1 MASQTDQADPSALG
15 TEQFS
20 ALMQAITGCQTT
32 LTAKIE
38 QIQMEVGLVRRDM
51 DKFRDRLSETERRI
65 GDTEDTLREHGAS
78 LRTLQIKMK
87 TVETRAEDQENRN
100 RRNNLRVVGLP
111 EGAEGRDPA
120 AYTEKLLRDLLPQ
133 APFSPY
139 FAVERAHRMPSVKG
153 PPGAP
158 PRTFIFRLLNFRDRD
173 LVLREARKLEEL
185 RYENVKIML
194 FPDYSMETQRQR
206 RTFDHVKA
214 QLRVKGLKYNMLF
227 PAKLKVVDGES
238 SKFFTSPEEATRW
251 LESLPGAR

>member
-1 MASQTDQADPSALG
+1 MRKGNSGSNRKRDTTYNSPPLYRAARALAKSNMASQTDQADPSALG

-38 QIQMEVGLVRRDM
+38 QIQMEMGLVRRDM
-51 DKFRDRLSETERRI
+51 DKFRDRLSESERRI
-65 GDTEDTLREHGAS
+65 GDTEDILREHGAS
-78 LRTLQIKMK
+78 LRTLQLKMK
-87 TVETRAEDQENRN
+87 AVETRAEDQENRN
-100 RRNNLRVVGLP
+100 RRNNLRMVGLP
-111 EGAEGRDPA
+111 ESAEGRDPA
-120 AYTEKLLRDLLPQ
+120 AYTEKLLRELLPQ

-139 FAVERAHRMPSVKG
+139 FAVERAHRMPSVRG

-185 RYENVKIML
+185 RYENVKIMM

-206 RTFDHVKA
+206 
-214 QLRVKGLKYNMLF
+214 
-227 PAKLKVVDGES
+227 
-238 SKFFTSPEEATRW
+238 
-251 LESLPGAR
+251 GARSTRSKPS